1 MIIGTTV
8 LRELK
13 AEINEIDYKRYIKQ
27 LKFKDKLSNSYFA
40 VYEAPNILI
49 ASWVKTKYKSKIESL
64 FENITGNRYEVDI
77 ITKKSSKKRVSSNTK
92 NIPTSQNQT
101 LLNPSYTF
109 ENFVMGSSNQ
119 FAFTTAKSVS
129 QKPGI
134 LYNPLLIYGGT
145 GLGKTHLLQAIGNY
159 NIGLNKNV
167 IYVTS
172 EQFLN
177 EFISTIK
184 QLTPTEKFREKFRK
198 CDILLIDD
206 VQFFSGKEG
215 VQEEFF
221 HTFNELHQN
230 KAQIVLTSDKPPK
243 KIAGLDDR
251 LKSRFEFGL
260 TTEIQSPE
268 LETKIGII
276 QKKCELNK
284 IDINSDVINY
294 LASNLGENIR
304 EIEGAIIK
312 INAMS
317 SVINKPIDIEL
328 AKNILKDNLK
338 ENTSDLTLETIIS
351 LISSELNVKPSEI
364 KSKSRV
370 KKIADA
376 RAIVIYMAR
385 QLTPNSTPKL
395 AKFFSMKD
403 HSSVSKA
410 ETKIKNLIKNDE
422 NFKLFL
428 DNLKNTILNN

>member
-8 LRELK
+8 LSELK
-13 AEINEIDYKRYIKQ
+13 AEINEIDYTRYIKQ
-27 LKFKDKLSNSYFA
+27 LKYKDKLSNSYQA
-40 VYEAPNILI
+40 VYEAPNIII
-49 ASWVKTKYKSKIESL
+49 ASWVKTKYKNKIESI
-64 FENITGNRYEVDI
+64 FENITGNKYEVDI
-77 ITKKSSKKRVSSNTK
+77 ITKKNTK
-92 NIPTSQNQT
+92 KKVTQVQQNPNTSSNQT

-109 ENFVMGSSNQ
+109 DNFVMGSSNQ
-119 FAFTTAKSVS
+119 FAYTTSKSVA

-159 NIGLNKNV
+159 NLSLGKNV

-184 QLTPTEKFREKFRK
+184 HLTPTEKFREKFRK

-260 TTEIQSPE
+260 TAEIQSPE
-268 LETKIGII
+268 LETKIAII
-276 QKKCELNK
+276 EKKCELNK
-284 IDINSDVINY
+284 INIDNDVINY
-294 LASNLGENIR
+294 LATNLGENIR

-317 SVINKPIDIEL
+317 SVINKPIDIDL
-328 AKNILKDNLK
+328 VKNILKDNL
-338 ENTSDLTLETIIS
+338 
-351 LISSELNVKPSEI
+351 
-364 KSKSRV
+364 
-370 KKIADA
+370 
-376 RAIVIYMAR
+376 
-385 QLTPNSTPKL
+385 
-395 AKFFSMKD
+395 
-403 HSSVSKA
+403 
-410 ETKIKNLIKNDE
+410 
-422 NFKLFL
+422 
-428 DNLKNTILNN
+428 